1 MTCKLGNSG
10 PGLGQVLN
18 ISHTTANALE
28 DQTGYM
34 YTQHSEHIGP
44 GLGQALN
51 ISNTTA
57 NALEDQTGY
66 MYTQHS
72 EHIANIR
79 SEIIYPI
86 GQ

>member
-1 MTCKLGNSG
+1 MTCKLGNSS
-10 PGLGQVLN
+10 PGLGQALN
-18 ISHTTANALE
+18 ISHTTANA
-28 DQTGYM
+28 Q
-34 YTQHSEHIGP
+34 
-44 GLGQALN
+44 
-51 ISNTTA
+51 
-57 NALEDQTGY
+57 EDQTGY

>member
-1 MTCKLGNSG
+1 MTCKLGNRG

-18 ISHTTANALE
+18 ISH
-28 DQTGYM
+28 
-34 YTQHSEHIGP
+34 
-44 GLGQALN
+44 
-51 ISNTTA
+51 TTA